1 MMNKEQHWTKTG
13 DIKTK
18 CSTDPIA
25 DVSKDRETR
34 GAKGSFVQT
43 ASSQDPGAYSC
54 YVWIYSQHE
63 LWSLS
68 DPLC

>member
-43 ASSQDPGAYSC
+43 ASSQDPGLIPAMSEFIHNMNC
-54 YVWIYSQHE
+54 
-63 LWSLS
+63 
-68 DPLC
+68 DP